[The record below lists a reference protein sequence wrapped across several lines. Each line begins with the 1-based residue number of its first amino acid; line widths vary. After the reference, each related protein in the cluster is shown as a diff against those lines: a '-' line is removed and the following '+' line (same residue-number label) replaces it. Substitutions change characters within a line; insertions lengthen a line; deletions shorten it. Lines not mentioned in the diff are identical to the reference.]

1 MRQGC
6 VAGGVAGDAL
16 RRLGTRPHS
25 ITPPP
30 SLPHTCVHLCC
41 PHFASSPSSL
51 DDRGDDIPTIA
62 SSASVRGGGGLG
74 GGGSSSASVAG
85 GGGGAD
91 AAGTSGSAAA
101 AEAAT
106 TALFAAAIS
115 PDYSITGGRL
125 RRLAAAGSAGGGG
138 GVAPHFAAAAVCL
151 SFHPTAPL
159 LAAAD
164 GSGRVVVW
172 RVGLADGVHA
182 TVASR
187 DFAMPPAPD
196 GSPRTVTSL
205 LLHPSLPRLVVAG
218 YAPDA
223 PK

>member
-1 MRQGC
+1 MLAPLHFPPSPYSSDDR
-6 VAGGVAGDAL
+6 AGDD
-16 RRLGTRPHS
+16 
-25 ITPPP
+25 
-30 SLPHTCVHLCC
+30 V
-41 PHFASSPSSL
+41 
-51 DDRGDDIPTIA
+51 PTIA
-62 SSASVRGGGGLG
+62 SSSASVRGGGGLG

-85 GGGGAD
+85 GGGGGAD
-91 AAGTSGSAAA
+91 AAGATGNAAA
-101 AEAAT
+101 DAAT
-106 TALFAAAIS
+106 SVLFAAAIS
-115 PDYSITGGRL
+115 PDYSISGGRL
-125 RRLAAAGSAGGGG
+125 RRLAAAGPAGPGGSA
-138 GVAPHFAAAAVCL
+138 APHFAAAAVCL
-151 SFHPTAPL
+151 SFHPTAPV

-172 RVGLADGVHA
+172 RVGIADGVHA

-205 LLHPSLPRLVVAG
+205 LLHPCLPRLVVAG